1 MALIF
6 VPQYTLDFDTNAG
19 SDINWE
25 LDILRSYDDVNP
37 PPSWINDPVVSLVG
51 TSDPISIT
59 WEKDYDVYKPI
70 NGSSA
75 KINLLV
81 QNEDQYADFN
91 RAGPYE
97 YQVRLRYQAP
107 NTQYTS
113 IFTSPNTS
121 FTPALVLPT
130 GSQGRQLSL
139 TEANGTV
146 HRFAY
151 LTNGLVRL
159 LAGGLTGT
167 VRLGPVAVATT
178 ATVTAAVTVPD
189 QTAGQ
194 TITLTGDETGT
205 FSVGDFISP
214 QANNFGAFR
223 GIFVD
228 SITFDGTNTVIVGP
242 SNGATTFNT
251 TSVLR
256 NAGPATEIQGEGG
269 LEEYWCGYITPLD
282 STEAI
287 STFPYEVSYRATDGL
302 GLLQEK
308 STRPKTSEDAINPI
322 NTVLEGLYETGL
334 DLPVRIDSKIY
345 EGSNDGI
352 ISATA
357 SANSFYADAK
367 LINTIPVKESIEGYL
382 SPWNCKVYQSNAAWY
397 ITNASTHG
405 GTGDLEAAD
414 YQEYVVPSGG
424 TAYTGPTASSSENLL
439 YTLNGSST
447 RDLIPSRNNFK
458 LTTRKPLGSIECRP
472 KDLRELEVAQNGTFE
487 DVTGTTPALWISD
500 PASLET
506 TLVTTTAV
514 RLEGER
520 SLTTRQS
527 VKDLGERA
535 DIWFENEIGY
545 TVSAASPIEIN
556 IDWLGQLL
564 RTDKDTGGRNVK
576 LAYQVYFKPNNTFT
590 FPLLNYGGLPFYGGV
605 SVSEIFYDFIS
616 NEWKPT
622 AFAPLSDKK
631 NLTDY
636 YRELT
641 AEGDDDSQWLNERIE
656 IRPPNEY
663 YDPESKSVFPIE
675 TGTFHLR
682 VFYPRTNRVRSDIIS
697 LRSEFQDAQIG
708 AVAAYVDNIS
718 VKNIFDDEILSPTFE
733 RLQLTYNNTETYEP
747 RFASGINSLLTQ
759 KLSPT
764 DTYFREGKTETVTL
778 ERIAT
783 QQKLNDFR
791 GGNTESTTDSSLRYY
806 TSTVIN
812 NTGIPVA
819 PKNKIDINYS
829 NYDELTS
836 CIFNGGTFNVKANE
850 FDIAMYVPNQATDI
864 ASGDGTI
871 TDGIPSAGFY
881 EENIDLIAQTF
892 QGRSNKVVYTLGI
905 SITTTN
911 IADGTTVDD
920 GLVPVTMSGE
930 PYLQFTGVP
939 GETRVV
945 NLVFTPATN
954 YISDPLNCD
963 VTTPLPEF
971 ATFGSFTNNQGDV
984 ILPCEITFPLDS
996 EYEIVT
1002 ITGSVKEFDP
1012 DPIAEPISC
1021 SVVITQNIMAGGV
1034 RALRNPASTTFNLTG
1049 VPGTIQSFSY
1059 VAESSLNN
1067 AIPPRPA
1074 FDLFAG
1080 NFDVTFL
1087 GSRLVRGWNDSL
1099 GEDPLQLSPSSV
1111 ELKFE
1116 YEVPETE
1123 EDLPV
1128 ALIGAASGV
1137 SSVTN
1142 PPFIYDVTFNTSGD
1156 FFDTLEPNNQF
1167 QGVEGTVIP
1176 YDLLIIP
1183 NEGYDLSATNFIYS
1197 TGGVDNTLPSGIT
1210 IRSNTSTGFIQN
1222 GEDVIL
1228 PINVAIGSGA
1238 ANGTITV
1245 TGDAQTEPYSITFNV
1260 VTDSGVGFTI
1270 DNPSLLQP
1278 YGITDFGDTAPDFE
1292 FLVSPSAGMMF
1303 DTAIAASEQVEV
1315 FIDDIALK
1323 LESSTFF
1330 LVNVTHATGVNV
1342 GKIVVDVV
1350 YAFPN
1355 LNTLTE
1361 FPEAANVQVNVRGGA
1376 TTGGASE
1383 APATGA
1389 TWGEPTL
1396 ELPGIG
1402 NFIGIPG
1409 TVVGRVSVTSNG
1421 SWDVKTGAGAVESWI
1436 TAIQPPVVVEGGVTF
1451 FLEELPTGTTTRS
1464 ATFYI
1469 YPDAATAALDTGN
1482 NGTGAFTIPNLA
1494 GVQVAGSLTITQQD
1508 PAVSGL
1514 DTVGYS
1520 LTGDPITGTIPPQ
1533 YLGFATYTD
1542 GQGTERIIATSTIQ
1556 TITFCAVEDSERA
1569 LAGSVVRSSLI
1580 TCSRGTVSGGGTF
1593 SDVSDDSNGIK
1604 GSEVFYV
1611 DDAPNSMDDDG
1622 IYFVRQ

>member
-1 MALIF
+1 MLLF
-6 VPQYTLDFDTNAG
+6 VPQYYLLFDTNAG
-19 SDINWE
+19 SDINWR
-25 LDILRSYDDVNP
+25 LDILRSYDAGPDPDNP
-37 PPSWINDPVVSLVG
+37 LPVPSNFRSETKLVG
-51 TSDPISIT
+51 TGDPISIT

-81 QNEDQYADFN
+81 QNEDQYNDFN
-91 RAGPYE
+91 RAGPFE
-97 YQVRLRYQAP
+97 YQVRLRYKDS
-107 NTQYTS
+107 ND
-113 IFTSPNTS
+113 
-121 FTPALVLPT
+121 
-130 GSQGRQLSL
+130 
-139 TEANGTV
+139 ANV
-146 HRFAY
+146 
-151 LTNGLVRL
+151 
-159 LAGGLTGT
+159 
-167 VRLGPVAVATT
+167 
-178 ATVTAAVTVPD
+178 
-189 QTAGQ
+189 
-194 TITLTGDETGT
+194 
-205 FSVGDFISP
+205 
-214 QANNFGAFR
+214 
-223 GIFVD
+223 
-228 SITFDGTNTVIVGP
+228 
-242 SNGATTFNT
+242 
-251 TSVLR
+251 
-256 NAGPATEIQGEGG
+256 
-269 LEEYWCGYITPLD
+269 EYWCGYITPLD

-287 STFPYEVSYRATDGL
+287 ATFPYEVSYKATDGL

-308 STRPKTSEDAINPI
+308 STKPKTGETAINPI

-334 DLPVRIDSKIY
+334 DLPVRVDSKIY

-352 ISATA
+352 ISATT
-357 SANSFYADAK
+357 SANSFYTDEK
-367 LINTIPVKESIEGYL
+367 LISTIPVKEGIEGYL
-382 SPWNCKVYQSNAAWY
+382 SAFNCKVYQSNATWY

-405 GTGDLEAAD
+405 GTGTLEAAD

-424 TAYTGPTASSSENLL
+424 TAYTGPTATSSENLL

-447 RDLIPSRNNFK
+447 RDLIPSRDNFR
-458 LTTRKPLGSIECRP
+458 LTTRKPLGSVECQP
-472 KDLRELEVAQNGTFE
+472 KDLRELEIAQNGTFE
-487 DVTGTTPALWISD
+487 DVTGTTPALWIPD
-500 PASLET
+500 PASLEQ

-527 VKDLGERA
+527 VKDLGELA
-535 DIWFENEIGY
+535 DIWFTNETGY

-564 RTDKDTGGRNVK
+564 RTDKATGGRNVK
-576 LAYQVYFKPNNTFT
+576 LAYQVYFVPNDT
-590 FPLLNYGGLPFYGGV
+590 FPFPQLNFGTGIPSYSIFQAAT
-605 SVSEIFYDFIS
+605 IFYDFVS
-616 NEWKPT
+616 NEWKPQ

-631 NLTDY
+631 NLTDF

-663 YDPESKSVFPIE
+663 YDPESKSVFPID

-697 LRSEFQDAQIG
+697 LRSEFQDAQVG

-718 VKNIFDDEILSPTFE
+718 VKNVFDDDILSPTFE

-759 KLSPT
+759 KLNPT

-778 ERIAT
+778 ERIVT

-791 GGNTESTTDSSLRYY
+791 GGNTTSTTDSSLRYY
-806 TSTVIN
+806 TTTLIN
-812 NTGIPVA
+812 NTVVPVA

-836 CIFNGGTFNVKANE
+836 AVFNGGTFNVKANE
-850 FDIAMYVPNQATDI
+850 FDIAMYVPNQATDV
-864 ASGDGTI
+864 AAGNGTI
-871 TDGIPSAGFY
+871 TNGIPSAGFY

-905 SITTTN
+905 SITTTD
-911 IADGTTVDD
+911 IADGTDVAD

-930 PYLQFTGVP
+930 PYLQLTGVP
-939 GETRVV
+939 GETRII

-954 YISDPLNCD
+954 YISNQTGCA
-963 VTTPLPEF
+963 VVAPLPEF
-971 ATFGSFTNNQGDV
+971 TTFGTFTNNQGDV
-984 ILPCEITFPLDS
+984 ILPCEVTFPLDS

-1012 DPIAEPISC
+1012 DPIAEPIDC
-1021 SVVITQNIMAGGV
+1021 SVVITQNAALRSQG
-1034 RALRNPASTTFNLTG
+1034 ALRNPVSTTFTLNG
-1049 VPGTIQSFSY
+1049 VPGTVQSFSY

-1067 AIPPRPA
+1067 ATPPRPA

-1080 NFDVTFL
+1080 NFDVTFV
-1087 GSRLVRGWNDSL
+1087 GNRLVRGWNDAL

-1116 YEVPETE
+1116 YEIPETE
-1123 EDLPV
+1123 EDLMV
-1128 ALIGAASGV
+1128 TLVGAGSTV
-1137 SSVTN
+1137 SSVAN
-1142 PPFIYDVTFNTSGD
+1142 PAYTYTVTFDTSGD
-1156 FFDTLEPNNQF
+1156 FFDVLEPNNVF

-1183 NEGYDLSATNFIYS
+1183 DEGYDLSATNFS
-1197 TGGVDNTLPSGIT
+1197 HSTLPTGIT
-1210 IRSNTSTGFIQN
+1210 LRANTDNGFIQN

-1228 PINVAIGSGA
+1228 PLNVLIGDGDTT
-1238 ANGTITV
+1238 GEITV
-1245 TGDAQTEPYSITFNV
+1245 TGNAQTEPYSITFNV
-1260 VTDSGVGFTI
+1260 VTDSGVGFTV

-1278 YGITDFGDTAPDFE
+1278 YGVTDFGDSAPDFE
-1292 FLVSPSAGMMF
+1292 FLVSPSTGMMF

-1323 LESSTFF
+1323 LESATFF
-1330 LVNVTHATGVNV
+1330 TVNVRHATGDNA
-1342 GKIVVDVV
+1342 GKIMIDVI
-1350 YAFPN
+1350 YKFPD
-1355 LNTLTE
+1355 LTMLTE
-1361 FPEAANVQVNVRGGA
+1361 FPEIATVQVNVRGGA

-1389 TWGEPTL
+1389 SWGEPTL

-1409 TVVGRVSVTSNG
+1409 TVVGRVSVSSNG
-1421 SWDVKTGAGAVESWI
+1421 SWDVKTGAGAVQPWI
-1436 TAIQPPVVVEGGVTF
+1436 TAIQPPVVNEGGVTF

-1482 NGTGAFTIPNLA
+1482 DGTGAFTVPNLA
-1494 GVQVAGSLTITQQD
+1494 GTQVPGSLTITQQD
-1508 PAVSGL
+1508 PAVSGV
-1514 DTVGYS
+1514 DTGGYS
-1520 LTGDPITGTIPPQ
+1520 LTGVEITPGN
-1533 YLGFATYTD
+1533 YLGVATYTD
-1542 GQGTERIIATSTIQ
+1542 GQGSDRIISTSTVQ
-1556 TITFCAVEDSERA
+1556 TITFCSNTVPFV
-1569 LAGSVVRSSLI
+1569 LAGTVAPSSLI
-1580 TCSRGTVSGGGTF
+1580 TCSRGTVSGGQTY
-1593 SDVSDDSNGIK
+1593 SDRSGDSDSIG
-1604 GSEVFYV
+1604 GSPVVYTNT
-1611 DDAPNSMDDDG
+1611 APTTASDDG
-1622 IYFVRQ
+1622 IYFITQ

>member
-37 PPSWINDPVVSLVG
+37 PPSWVNDAVTPLVG
-51 TSDPISIT
+51 TGDPISIT
-59 WEKDYDVYKPI
+59 WEKDFDVYKPI

-75 KINLLV
+75 TINLLV
-81 QNEDQYADFN
+81 QNENQYNDFN

-97 YQVRLRYQAP
+97 YQVRLRYKD
-107 NTQYTS
+107 
-113 IFTSPNTS
+113 
-121 FTPALVLPT
+121 
-130 GSQGRQLSL
+130 
-139 TEANGTV
+139 
-146 HRFAY
+146 
-151 LTNGLVRL
+151 
-159 LAGGLTGT
+159 
-167 VRLGPVAVATT
+167 AT
-178 ATVTAAVTVPD
+178 
-189 QTAGQ
+189 
-194 TITLTGDETGT
+194 
-205 FSVGDFISP
+205 
-214 QANNFGAFR
+214 
-223 GIFVD
+223 D
-228 SITFDGTNTVIVGP
+228 SNVEF
-242 SNGATTFNT
+242 
-251 TSVLR
+251 
-256 NAGPATEIQGEGG
+256 
-269 LEEYWCGYITPLD
+269 WCGYITPLD

-287 STFPYEVSYRATDGL
+287 TTFPYEVSYRATDGL

-322 NTVLEGLYETGL
+322 NTILEGLYETGL
-334 DLPVRIDSKIY
+334 DLPVRVDSKIY
-345 EGSNDGI
+345 EGSNDGL
-352 ISATA
+352 ISATT
-357 SANSFYADAK
+357 SANSFYRDAK
-367 LINTIPVKESIEGYL
+367 LIGTIPIKEAIEGYL
-382 SPWNCKVYQSNAAWY
+382 STFNCKVYQSNAIWY

-405 GTGDLEAAD
+405 GTGTLESAD
-414 YQEYVVPSGG
+414 YQEYIVPSGG
-424 TAYTGPTASSSENLL
+424 AAYTGPTVTASENLL
-439 YTLNGSST
+439 YTLNGST
-447 RDLIPSRNNFK
+447 VRDLIPSNNNFK
-458 LTTRKPLGSIECRP
+458 LTTRKPLGSIECQP

-487 DVTGTTPALWISD
+487 DVTGTTPALWIPNS
-500 PASLET
+500 ASLEQ

-527 VKDLGERA
+527 VKDLGEFA

-564 RTDKDTGGRNVK
+564 RTDKATGGRNVK
-576 LAYQVYFKPNNTFT
+576 LAYQVYFKSDTP
-590 FPLLNYGGLPFYGGV
+590 FPFPSLNLGGGLPSFAFSQIAELY
-605 SVSEIFYDFIS
+605 YDFVGNQWMPS
-616 NEWKPT
+616 NT
-622 AFAPLSDKK
+622 ALSNKK
-631 NLTDY
+631 NLTDFY
-636 YRELT
+636 KELT
-641 AEGDDDSQWLNERIE
+641 ADGEDNNEWLNERIE
-656 IRPPNEY
+656 IRPPNDY
-663 YDPESKSVFPIE
+663 YDPESKSVFPID

-697 LRSEFQDAQIG
+697 LRSEFQDAQVG

-718 VKNIFDDEILSPTFE
+718 VKNVFDDDILSPTFE

-759 KLSPT
+759 KLNPT

-778 ERIAT
+778 ERIVT
-783 QQKLNDFR
+783 QQKLNDNR
-791 GGNTESTTDSSLRYY
+791 GGNTVSTTDSGLRYY

-812 NTGIPVA
+812 NTQVPLA

-871 TDGIPSAGFY
+871 TDGVPSAGFY

-911 IADGTTVDD
+911 IADGTTVDN

-939 GETRVV
+939 GETRIV

-954 YISDPLNCD
+954 YISNQTGCA
-963 VTTPLPEF
+963 VVAPLPEF
-971 ATFGSFTNNQGDV
+971 TTFGTFTNNQGDV
-984 ILPCEITFPLDS
+984 ILPCEVTFPLDS

-1012 DPIAEPISC
+1012 DPIAEPVDC
-1021 SVVITQNIMAGGV
+1021 SVIITQNAALQTQG
-1034 RALRNPASTTFNLTG
+1034 ALRNPASTTFTLNG
-1049 VPGTIQSFSY
+1049 VPGTVQSFSY

-1067 AIPPRPA
+1067 ATPPRPA

-1080 NFDVTFL
+1080 NFDVTFV
-1087 GSRLVRGWNDSL
+1087 GTRLVRGWNDAL

-1116 YEVPETE
+1116 YEIPETE
-1123 EDLPV
+1123 EDLMV
-1128 ALIGAASGV
+1128 TLVGAGSDV
-1137 SSVTN
+1137 STVDN
-1142 PPFIYDVTFNTSGD
+1142 PPFTYTVTFDTSGD
-1156 FFDTLEPNNQF
+1156 FFDTLEPNNVF

-1176 YDLLIIP
+1176 YDLLVIP
-1183 NEGYDLSATNFIYS
+1183 DEGYDLTAGNFIHS
-1197 TGGVDNTLPSGIT
+1197 TLPTGIT
-1210 IRSNTSTGFIQN
+1210 RRANTPNGFIQN

-1228 PINVAIGSGA
+1228 PLNVLIGDG
-1238 ANGTITV
+1238 NTTGTITV
-1245 TGDAQTEPYSITFNV
+1245 TGTAQTEPYSITFNV

-1278 YGITDFGDTAPDFE
+1278 YGITDFGDSAPDFE

-1330 LVNVTHATGVNV
+1330 LVNVRHATGVDV
-1342 GKIVVDVV
+1342 GKIMVDVA

-1376 TTGGASE
+1376 TTGGAVQ

-1409 TVVGRVSVTSNG
+1409 TVVGRVSVSSNG

-1451 FLEELPTGTTTRS
+1451 FLEELPSGTTTRS

-1482 NGTGAFTIPNLA
+1482 NGTGAFTVPNLA

-1514 DTVGYS
+1514 DTTGYS
-1520 LTGDPITGTIPPQ
+1520 LTGIAVPGGQ
-1533 YLGFATYTD
+1533 FLGVATYTD
-1542 GQGTERIIATSTIQ
+1542 GQGSERIISTSTVQ
-1556 TITFCAVEDSERA
+1556 TITFCSNTVPVA
-1569 LAGSVVRSSLI
+1569 LAGTVLASSLI
-1580 TCSRGTVSGGGTF
+1580 TCSRGTVSGGLTF
-1593 SDVSDDSNGIK
+1593 SDVSDDANGIK

-1611 DDAPNSMDDDG
+1611 DDAPTTSSADG

>member
-25 LDILRSYDDVNP
+25 LDILRSYDDADP
-37 PPSWINDPVVSLVG
+37 APSWVTDPVVSLVG
-51 TSDPISIT
+51 TAEPISIT
-59 WEKDYDVYKPI
+59 WEKDYDVYKSI

-81 QNEDQYADFN
+81 QNEDQYNDFN
-91 RAGPYE
+91 RAGPFE
-97 YQVRLRYQAP
+97 YQVRLRYKDS
-107 NTQYTS
+107 ND
-113 IFTSPNTS
+113 
-121 FTPALVLPT
+121 
-130 GSQGRQLSL
+130 
-139 TEANGTV
+139 ANV
-146 HRFAY
+146 
-151 LTNGLVRL
+151 
-159 LAGGLTGT
+159 
-167 VRLGPVAVATT
+167 
-178 ATVTAAVTVPD
+178 
-189 QTAGQ
+189 
-194 TITLTGDETGT
+194 
-205 FSVGDFISP
+205 
-214 QANNFGAFR
+214 
-223 GIFVD
+223 
-228 SITFDGTNTVIVGP
+228 
-242 SNGATTFNT
+242 
-251 TSVLR
+251 
-256 NAGPATEIQGEGG
+256 
-269 LEEYWCGYITPLD
+269 EYWCGYITPLD

-287 STFPYEVSYRATDGL
+287 ATFPYEVSYRATDGL

-308 STRPKTSEDAINPI
+308 STKPKTSETAINPI

-334 DLPVRIDSKIY
+334 DLPVRVDSKIY

-352 ISATA
+352 ISATT
-357 SANSFYADAK
+357 SANSFYTDEK
-367 LINTIPVKESIEGYL
+367 LISTIPVKEGIEGYL
-382 SPWNCKVYQSNAAWY
+382 SAFNCKVYQSNAMWY

-405 GTGDLEAAD
+405 GTGTLEAAD

-424 TAYTGPTASSSENLL
+424 TAYTGPTATSSENLL

-447 RDLIPSRNNFK
+447 RDLIPSRDNFR
-458 LTTRKPLGSIECRP
+458 LTTRKPLGSVECQP

-487 DVTGTTPALWISD
+487 DVTGTTPALWIPD
-500 PASLET
+500 TASLEQ

-527 VKDLGERA
+527 VKDLGETA
-535 DIWFENEIGY
+535 DIWFTNETGY

-564 RTDKDTGGRNVK
+564 RTDKATGGRNVK
-576 LAYQVYFKPNNTFT
+576 LAYQVYFVPNDT
-590 FPLLNYGGLPFYGGV
+590 FPFPQLNFGTGIPSYSIFQAAT
-605 SVSEIFYDFIS
+605 IFYDFVS
-616 NEWKPT
+616 NEWKPQ

-631 NLTDY
+631 NLTDF

-663 YDPESKSVFPIE
+663 YDPESKSVFPID

-697 LRSEFQDAQIG
+697 LRSEFQDAQLG

-718 VKNIFDDEILSPTFE
+718 IKNVFDDDILSPTFE

-759 KLSPT
+759 KLNPT

-778 ERIAT
+778 ERIVT

-791 GGNTESTTDSSLRYY
+791 GGNTTSTTDSSLRYY
-806 TSTVIN
+806 TTTLIN
-812 NTGIPVA
+812 NTVVPLA

-836 CIFNGGTFNVKANE
+836 AVFNGGTFNVKANE
-850 FDIAMYVPNQATDI
+850 FDIAMYVPNQATDV
-864 ASGDGTI
+864 AAGNGTI
-871 TDGIPSAGFY
+871 TNGIPSAGFY

-892 QGRSNKVVYTLGI
+892 QGRSNKVVYTLGL
-905 SITTTN
+905 SITTTD
-911 IADGTTVDD
+911 IADGTDVAD

-930 PYLQFTGVP
+930 PYVQLTGVP

-954 YISDPLNCD
+954 YISNPTGCSIVADAEA
-963 VTTPLPEF
+963 TPRPDF
-971 ATFGSFTNNQGDV
+971 TTFGTFTNQQGDV
-984 ILPCEITFPLDS
+984 VLPCEVTFPLDS
-996 EYEIVT
+996 EYEILY
-1002 ITGSVKEFDP
+1002 INGSVKEFDP
-1012 DPIAEPISC
+1012 EPVATPIDC
-1021 SVVITQNIMAGGV
+1021 SVIITQNATLQSQE
-1034 RALRNPASTTFNLTG
+1034 ALRNPISTTFNLTG

-1059 VAESSLNN
+1059 VAESALNN
-1067 AIPPRPA
+1067 ATPPRPA
-1074 FDLFAG
+1074 FDLFSG

-1087 GSRLVRGWNDSL
+1087 GNRLVRGWNDAL

-1116 YEVPETE
+1116 YEIPQTQ
-1123 EDLPV
+1123 EDLMV
-1128 ALIGAASGV
+1128 TLVGAGSAV
-1137 SSVTN
+1137 SSVAN
-1142 PPFIYDVTFNTSGD
+1142 PPYTYTVTFDTSGD
-1156 FFDTLEPNNQF
+1156 FFDVLEPNNVF

-1183 NEGYDLSATNFIYS
+1183 DEGYDLSATNFS
-1197 TGGVDNTLPSGIT
+1197 HSTLPTGIT
-1210 IRSNTSTGFIQN
+1210 LRANTDNGFIQN

-1228 PINVAIGSGA
+1228 PLNVLIGDGDTT
-1238 ANGTITV
+1238 GEITV
-1245 TGDAQTEPYSITFNV
+1245 TGNAQTEPYSITFNV
-1260 VTDSGVGFTI
+1260 VTDSGVGFTV

-1278 YGITDFGDTAPDFE
+1278 YGVTDFGDSAPDFE

-1303 DTAIAASEQVEV
+1303 DTAITASEQVEV
-1315 FIDDIALK
+1315 FIDDFALK
-1323 LESSTFF
+1323 LESTTFF
-1330 LVNVTHATGVNV
+1330 TVNIRHATGDNA
-1342 GKIVVDVV
+1342 GKIMIDVI
-1350 YAFPN
+1350 YKFPD
-1355 LNTLTE
+1355 LTTLTE
-1361 FPEAANVQVNVRGGA
+1361 FPEIATVQVNVRGGA

-1389 TWGEPTL
+1389 SWGEPTL
-1396 ELPGIG
+1396 GLPGIG

-1409 TVVGRVSVTSNG
+1409 TVVGRVSVSSNG

-1482 NGTGAFTIPNLA
+1482 DGTGAFTVPNLA
-1494 GVQVAGSLTITQQD
+1494 GTQVPGSLTITQQD

-1514 DTVGYS
+1514 DTTGYS
-1520 LTGDPITGTIPPQ
+1520 LTGIAVPGGQ
-1533 YLGFATYTD
+1533 FLGVATYTD
-1542 GQGTERIIATSTIQ
+1542 GQGSERIISTSTVQ
-1556 TITFCAVEDSERA
+1556 TITFCSNTIPVA
-1569 LAGSVVRSSLI
+1569 LAGTVVASSLI
-1580 TCSRGTVSGGGTF
+1580 TCSRGTVSGGLTF
-1593 SDVSDDSNGIK
+1593 SDVSDDANGIK

-1611 DDAPNSMDDDG
+1611 DDAPTTSSADG